1 MANVLLKRSSLD
13 TDRIPSEHEG
23 RIWDD
28 VSVNQR
34 ILINHQDLGEQHG
47 THFFLTAFR
56 TNQLL
61 ISDWWWDKEVLLLK
75 PVSLRYFVM
84 VALSLCC
91 RFSPVWLF
99 VTLWTAAH
107 EAPLPMGF
115 SRQEYWS
122 WLSFSSPGDLPDA
135 GIKPASHALT
145 GRFLTTVAPGK
156 PQGAVHKLS

>member
-56 TNQLL
+56 TNQLCQRL
-61 ISDWWWDKEVLLLK
+61 VLPSRIVKQYIAVESRHPICGALLGN
-75 PVSLRYFVM
+75 P
-84 VALSLCC
+84 
-91 RFSPVWLF
+91 
-99 VTLWTAAH
+99 
-107 EAPLPMGF
+107 
-115 SRQEYWS
+115 
-122 WLSFSSPGDLPDA
+122 
-135 GIKPASHALT
+135 
-145 GRFLTTVAPGK
+145 
-156 PQGAVHKLS
+156 

>member
-1 MANVLLKRSSLD
+1 MANDLLKRSSLD

-61 ISDWWWDKEVLLLK
+61 ISD
-75 PVSLRYFVM
+75 
-84 VALSLCC
+84 
-91 RFSPVWLF
+91 
-99 VTLWTAAH
+99 
-107 EAPLPMGF
+107 
-115 SRQEYWS
+115 
-122 WLSFSSPGDLPDA
+122 
-135 GIKPASHALT
+135 
-145 GRFLTTVAPGK
+145 
-156 PQGAVHKLS
+156 